1 MQIYPIKVLF
11 VATEFAPGMI
21 PFASSIINILN
32 TDSHYEVYAIVV
44 NSGKYNY
51 IDKIT
56 IANKKIYYI
65 EYPKS
70 KLIKLLY
77 KFYPHKIIQ
86 CLHKIEKKIHPDIIH
101 FLTGDFS
108 IAPYLFFKKSNKK
121 LYYTIHDLHPHET
134 EKKPLLSSLF
144 DKYTILG
151 NSINRNKITNLTT
164 CSVSQYNE
172 LKELYPQKNIVL
184 SNFPSLV
191 TEQIAKGK
199 EEVHELKG
207 IDDYILFFGASD
219 RYKGIDLLIDV
230 YNELDIQNQH
240 KLVIAG
246 KGENYQSITN
256 FTNIIRINRFIKDEE
271 INNLFQ
277 KAAIIVYPYRSAT
290 MSGVLSIA
298 YYFKKKVVL
307 SDIPFF
313 YQYACENSF
322 FFKNGD
328 KLSLKESI
336 ISALSAPTS
345 KEDNYQRFYNPKSI
359 IQQLTK
365 FYV

>member
-1 MQIYPIKVLF
+1 MNKKKVLF

-21 PFASSIINILN
+21 PFASSIINILS
-32 TDSHYEVYAIVV
+32 TDSRYEVYAIVI

-51 IDKIT
+51 IDKIA
-56 IANKKIYYI
+56 IANEKIYYI

-70 KLIKLLY
+70 KLTKLLY
-77 KFYPHKIIQ
+77 KFYPHRIIQ
-86 CLHKIEKKIHPDIIH
+86 CLHQIEKKINPDIIH

-108 IAPYLFFKKSNKK
+108 IAPYLFFKRSNKK
-121 LYYTIHDLHPHET
+121 LYYTVHDLHPHET

-151 NSINRNKITNLTT
+151 NSINRNKISNLTT

-207 IDDYILFFGASD
+207 IDNYILFFGASD

-230 YNELDIQNQH
+230 YNELDIQSQH

-246 KGENYQSITN
+246 KGENYQSMTN
-256 FTNIIRINRFIKDEE
+256 STNIIRINRFIKDEE
-271 INNLFQ
+271 ISNLFQ

-328 KLSLKESI
+328 KPSLKESI
-336 ISALSAPTS
+336 ISALLTPTS
-345 KEDNYQRFYNPKSI
+345 KEDNYHRFYNPKSI